1 MSTVR
6 EHLKKAHEAIAM
18 HHREMVK
25 CHTAAMGK
33 NTDPHHEFHK
43 AAAAAHTAAAETHEE
58 MCNDCQ
64 KAADSELTK
73 LVPTNVSGVTPGF
86 RAVPRSGQREIPAA
100 GAKPNVDS
108 EFQDMFKVE
117 TGEERSLS

>member
-6 EHLKKAHEAIAM
+6 GHLKKAHEAIAS

-43 AAAAAHTAAAETHEE
+43 TAAAAHTAAAETHEQ
-58 MCNDCQ
+58 MCDDCQ
-64 KAADSELTK
+64 KAADSDLTK
-73 LVPTNVSGVTPGF
+73 LVPLNGISGVVPN
-86 RAVPRSGQREIPAA
+86 RVVAVPRPGQQPVNKAVV
-100 GAKPNVDS
+100 PT
-108 EFQDMFKVE
+108 EFQHLFATED
-117 TGEERSLS
+117 EREAS